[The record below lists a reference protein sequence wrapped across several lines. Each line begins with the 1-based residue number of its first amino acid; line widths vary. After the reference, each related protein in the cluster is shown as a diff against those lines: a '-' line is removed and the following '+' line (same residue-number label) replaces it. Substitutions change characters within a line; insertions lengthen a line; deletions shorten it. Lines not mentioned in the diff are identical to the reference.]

1 MFSLRVC
8 VDDFVFRWRVLEL
21 LVHEEMNWRKNFLTL
36 FCFNLELFKCYCK
49 YWNNSLGVQYLK
61 TGFSNQSP
69 CSVNYKKAL
78 EMLYSWEMK
87 QESLIGSAH
96 FILKLQCPPWDSQHI
111 SSPKAWVSI
120 MMHLFWLKS
129 YVMVFVSKEPFG
141 RTIWKY
147 VGKTPKSFQFL
158 LTCLKVFWQHQL
170 YEVSIKMTEDLFFFF
185 KIRLRHSRAVFWSY
199 SPWTCY
205 QQLKTL

>member
-1 MFSLRVC
+1 MAVDKNLFSFMFSLRVC

-21 LVHEEMNWRKNFLTL
+21 LVHEEMNWRKNCLTL

-49 YWNNSLGVQYLK
+49 YWNNSLGVQYVK

-111 SSPKAWVSI
+111 SSPKAWVQYYDAFV
-120 MMHLFWLKS
+120 LVEKS
-129 YVMVFVSKEPFG
+129 CDGICVK
-141 RTIWKY
+141 RTIWKNH
-147 VGKTPKSFQFL
+147 L
-158 LTCLKVFWQHQL
+158 
-170 YEVSIKMTEDLFFFF
+170 EVRGED
-185 KIRLRHSRAVFWSY
+185 
-199 SPWTCY
+199 P
-205 QQLKTL
+205 